1 MNMPIPQPETTT
13 EQIRQTTCPYCG
25 VGCGV
30 DISCNVSARAI
41 TLDNVKGT
49 PEHPANFG
57 RLCIKGANLLETND
71 LKGRLLFPTI
81 AGERVDWDTAT
92 STIADKITSTIA
104 QYGADAV
111 AFYVSGQ
118 LLTEDYYI
126 ANKLMKGFIGSANID
141 TNSRLCMSSA
151 VSAYK
156 RAFGEDVV
164 PCNYSD
170 LENTDLLV
178 ITGSNTAWAHP
189 VLFQRI
195 TRAKLRNPNMKVV
208 VIDPRRTETCTIAD
222 VHLAIKPGSDVALF
236 NGLLDFAQSTDRINY
251 TAVSQFAEGL
261 ASTLESAASLTIEEV
276 VQQCDIPTLQLKAF
290 YSLFCSSPR
299 VVTFY
304 SMGVNQ
310 SAFGVDKAQ
319 SIINCHLALDLIGKE
334 GCGPF
339 SITGQPNAM
348 GGREVGGLANML
360 AAHLDL
366 DNEAH
371 VQAVQTYWN
380 APVMPAQQGLKA
392 VDLFNAVEQ
401 GKVKF
406 IWIMGTNPVVSMPN
420 RLQVERALR
429 KCDMVVVSDIVA
441 SNDTLNFAH
450 VALPATGWS
459 EKNGTVTNSERRI
472 SRQRGILAAPGE
484 AKHDWQIMCDV
495 AKAMGFD
502 GAFSFSH
509 PAQIFSEYAGLTG
522 YQNDGKRLLDL
533 SPLQGLS
540 EAQYDGLSPIQW
552 PIRQAFEQGDE
563 LVSLRPFADKQF
575 PTASGKARLVPV
587 KFNPPLQL
595 TNTAYPFIVNSGRV
609 RDQWHTMT
617 RTGKTTKLLA
627 HMTEACVHIH
637 PDDGET
643 LGLSNGDL
651 ASLKSAAMETTS
663 MKTTAKSNDD
673 EVSEITNNET
683 KVKAK
688 VNDNGI
694 TASAVIYPVKIEP
707 FMRKGEVFIPIHWS
721 GQWGSHSKLGALYT
735 SAVDAISGQPELK
748 HAAASITPVSYDVYG
763 SFLFGEHCDECA
775 LKESVDF
782 WAKTLVSTSDN
793 AEAVALNFAKNGKRA
808 DIVKA
813 LLTVLPQNAVQHQ
826 FHHND
831 YSVCIALKNDVLCFI
846 AVLSDEPM
854 TPKSEC
860 YMPSNW
866 LASLLDNPLSLEK
879 QYKLM
884 RCEVDESFL
893 NGSVVCS
900 CFNVREKPINEAIK
914 NGVNSVNE
922 LGLKLKCGTNC
933 GSCKPALADMLSQS
947 KSIKFHAN

>member
-1 MNMPIPQPETTT
+1 MNMPIPQPEITT

-30 DISCNVSARAI
+30 DISCNVSVRAI

-236 NGLLDFAQSTDRINY
+236 NGLLDFAQSTGRIDH
-251 TAVSQFAEGL
+251 TVVSQFADGL

-276 VQQCDIPTLQLKAF
+276 AQQCDASVLQLKAF

-366 DNEAH
+366 DNEEH

-392 VDLFNAVEQ
+392 VDLFNAIEQ

-472 SRQRGILAAPGE
+472 SRQRGILAGPGE

-495 AKAMGFD
+495 AKAMGFAD
-502 GAFSFSH
+502 AFSFNH
-509 PAQIFSEYAGLTG
+509 PAQIFGEYAGLTG
-522 YQNDGKRLLDL
+522 YQNDGTRLLDL
-533 SPLQGLS
+533 SLLHGLS
-540 EAQYDGLSPIQW
+540 EAQYDGFSPIQW
-552 PIRQAFEQGDE
+552 PIRHTFEQGNE
-563 LVSLRPFADKQF
+563 LVSVRPFANKQF
-575 PTASGKARLVPV
+575 STASGKARLVPV
-587 KFNPPLQL
+587 KFHPPLQL
-595 TNTAYPFIVNSGRV
+595 TNTAYPFVVNSGRA

-617 RTGKTTKLLA
+617 RTGKATNLLA
-627 HMTEACVHIH
+627 HMAEACVHIH
-637 PDDGET
+637 PDDGKA

-651 ASLKSAAMETTS
+651 ASLKSASME
-663 MKTTAKSNDD
+663 TTAKSNDD
-673 EVSEITNNET
+673 EVSEVTNN
-683 KVKAK
+683 KAK
-688 VNDNGI
+688 AKDV
-694 TASAVIYPVKIEP
+694 TAAAVIYPVKIDP
-707 FMRKGEVFIPIHWS
+707 SMRKGEVFIPIHWS
-721 GQWGSHSKLGALYT
+721 AQWGSHSKLGALYA

-748 HAAASITPVSYDVYG
+748 HAAASITPVNYDVYG
-763 SFLFGEHCDECA
+763 TVLFVEQCDEHT
-775 LKESVDF
+775 LTDDMDF

-793 AEAVALNFAKNGKRA
+793 SEAAALNFANNGKRV
-808 DIVKA
+808 DIAKS
-813 LLTVLPQNAVQHQ
+813 LLTVLPHDTVQHQ
-826 FHHND
+826 FHHNE
-831 YSVCIALKNDVLCFI
+831 YSVCIALQNGVLCFI

-854 TPKSEC
+854 TPKSAC

-866 LASLLDNPLSLEK
+866 LASLLNNPLSLEK

-933 GSCKPALADMLSQS
+933 GSCKPALVDMLSQS
-947 KSIKFHAN
+947 TSIKFHAN